1 MESTRDEV
9 GEGQHN
15 CSTADL
21 NTKGLKLKWEDQCER
36 ERERDEN
43 LQEVSLPV
51 SLAEIAIHI
60 SNHNNIINSIR

>member
-21 NTKGLKLKWEDQCER
+21 NTKGLKLKWEDQWER
-36 ERERDEN
+36 ERERWK
-43 LQEVSLPV
+43 SAG
-51 SLAEIAIHI
+51 S
-60 SNHNNIINSIR
+60 